1 MSLKRLRS
9 GKKMDRSMNDIVLMD
24 SSELRI
30 SLIILHKK
38 QTMKYGLRTILKTLT
53 EILMTRKNSGHLC
66 MRMDS

>member
-9 GKKMDRSMNDIVLMD
+9 GKKMDRSINDIILMD
-24 SSELRI
+24 SSVLRI
-30 SLIILHKK
+30 SLTILHKK

-53 EILMTRKNSGHLC
+53 EILMTLKNSGHLC